1 MNKPAVPRPHARLAL
16 LASMLVGAVLLFSAY
31 TKILAPQ
38 AFVAT
43 ITQFGLLPHGL
54 ELMVATGLI
63 GIEFALAVLLLTGIS
78 RRLAATLTLPLLLGF
93 IALLIYAM
101 RLGMESCGCFG
112 ESLKIPPPVEI
123 VIDSVLVL
131 LIGVVLW
138 RGEDVRVPG
147 SLASVLGWG
156 SLCLGAALFLAAGPA
171 ASGEHPL
178 KVEASQLQVL
188 AQAQPP
194 LTLPRDGLL
203 FFFSADCPHCWAFAG
218 TVEGLAT
225 RLENFAVHGV
235 TLSDAQALAD
245 FTRDFAPSY
254 PIHML
259 SSAQFHQIT
268 DEYPAALWLQGGQIV
283 EGWAGFVPSHKEI
296 ASEGGYLLREGPLVP
311 VQEPV
316 PTDST
321 TESAPPGS
329 GLFGGPIKAR
339 G

>member
-1 MNKPAVPRPHARLAL
+1 MATRTAPRPHARLAL
-16 LASMLVGAVLLFSAY
+16 LASMLVGAVLLFSSY

-43 ITQFGLLPHGL
+43 ITQFDLLPHGL
-54 ELMVATGLI
+54 ELMAATGII
-63 GIEFALAVLLLTGIS
+63 GIEFALAVLLVTGIA

-93 IALLIYAM
+93 IGLLIYAM

-112 ESLKIPPPVEI
+112 EALKIPPPVELA
-123 VIDSVLVL
+123 IDSVLVI
-131 LIGVVLW
+131 LIGIVLW

-171 ASGEHPL
+171 AQGEHPL
-178 KVEASQLQVL
+178 EVTTEQLAVL

-194 LTLPRDGLL
+194 LALPQDGLL
-203 FFFSADCPHCWAFAG
+203 FFFSADCPHCWSFAG

-225 RLENFAVHGV
+225 RVENFAVHGV
-235 TLSDAQALAD
+235 TLSDEQTLAD
-245 FTRDFAPSY
+245 FVRDFAPSY
-254 PIHML
+254 PIHTL

-268 DEYPAALWLQGGQIV
+268 DEYPAALWLQGGQV
-283 EGWAGFVPSHKEI
+283 VKGWSGFVPSHKEI
-296 ASEGGYLLREGPLVP
+296 ASEGAYLLREGPLAP
-311 VQEPV
+311 VQELPEQ
-316 PTDST
+316 PQP
-321 TESAPPGS
+321 TESGS